1 MGILKKIG
9 LTIGIIILLF
19 IAFVGTVWVF
29 NPFAETVLVNDPEPF
44 GQRINENGLIANYYP
59 VEGTGKYPAIVLLGG
74 SEGGIGT
81 GVTRIAQ
88 ELQKQNYAVLVVSY
102 FGAPGQTDK
111 LELIPLE
118 RFDKAIDWLKSQP
131 NIDGNALAVMGAS
144 KGAEAALIV
153 ATRRPELRTV
163 IAGMPSSVAWQG
175 YNPNLLKQIFTP
187 PDGSW
192 SLNGKAI
199 PFLPYVREYV
209 EGPFDLYQKSLAE
222 APIYP
227 DAIIPVENITGPVM
241 LICGELDSLWPS
253 CDMARQAQRRA
264 HERGGP
270 KVHLLSY
277 KGAGHAGFGVP
288 LKPDHPRFELLGSI
302 GGTAG
307 DNNKAREESWEKILV
322 HLKTVFEASRANSQ
336 KV

>member
-19 IAFVGTVWVF
+19 IGFVGAVWVF
-29 NPFAETVLVNDPEPF
+29 NPFAKTILVSDPEPF

-59 VEGTGKYPAIVLLGG
+59 VEGPGKYPAIVLLGG
-74 SEGGIGT
+74 SEGGIGA

-88 ELQKQNYAVLVVSY
+88 EFQKQNYAVLVVSY
-102 FGAPGQTDK
+102 FGAPGQAGK

-118 RFDKAIDWLKSQP
+118 LFDKAINWIKSQP
-131 NIDGNALAVMGAS
+131 NIDEHALAVMGAS

-163 IAGMPSSVAWQG
+163 IVGMPSSVAWQG
-175 YNPNLLKQIFTP
+175 YNPNLLKQIVTP

-199 PFLPYVREYV
+199 PFVPYVKEYV
-209 EGPFDLYQKSLAE
+209 NGPFELYSKSLAE
-222 APIYP
+222 ASIYP
-227 DAIIPVENITGPVM
+227 DAIIPVEKITGSVM
-241 LICGELDSLWPS
+241 LICGELDSLWTS
-253 CDMARQAQRRA
+253 CDMSRQIEKRAQK
-264 HERGGP
+264 RGGP
-270 KVHLLSY
+270 KVHLLAY
-277 KGAGHAGFGVP
+277 REAGHAGFGIP
-288 LKPDHPRFELLGSI
+288 LEPDHPRFEVLASV

-307 DNNKAREESWEKILV
+307 DNNNARKDGWEKILA
-322 HLKTVFEASRANSQ
+322 HLQTAFEASRAD
-336 KV
+336 